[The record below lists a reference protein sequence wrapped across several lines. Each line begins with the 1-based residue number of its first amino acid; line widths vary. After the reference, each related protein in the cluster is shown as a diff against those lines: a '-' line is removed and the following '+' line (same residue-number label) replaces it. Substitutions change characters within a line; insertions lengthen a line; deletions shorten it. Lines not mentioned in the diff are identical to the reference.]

1 MRGAVVAGLL
11 AGLLVGL
18 AGCGAGQTSDGSSD
32 QAFIAGDGAVTM
44 LDLADRREPVD
55 LRGPLLDGSAD
66 GGEFDV
72 AEHRGKVVLI
82 NVWGSWCAPCREE
95 APHLQQAWDSL
106 QDRDVQFVGLNTRD
120 VDDAARAFER
130 RFEITYP
137 SVRDPDGRLQLVFH
151 KTLPPTAIPST
162 ILLDRDGR
170 VAASVIGNTTA
181 STFTGLVED
190 LLAEA

>member
-1 MRGAVVAGLL
+1 MRRA
-11 AGLLVGL
+11 LVGTL
-18 AGCGAGQTSDGSSD
+18 TATLLLGAAGCGAGGSPDASGD
-32 QAFIAGDGAVTM
+32 QAFISGDGAVTM
-44 LDLADRREPVD
+44 LPVGDRRDDPVD
-55 LRGPLLDGSAD
+55 LRGALLDGA
-66 GGEFDV
+66 EFDL
-72 AEHRGKVVLI
+72 AAHRGKVVLI

-95 APHLQQAWDSL
+95 APHLQEAWESL
-106 QDRDVQFVGLNTRD
+106 KDRDVQFVGLNTRD
-120 VDDAARAFER
+120 ADDAARAFER

-162 ILLDRDGR
+162 LLLDKAGR